1 MESAPEGEVSARAD
15 LVSALLWMAF
25 GGAVTIGAWRMDRLE
40 RLNINKYE
48 APGLV
53 PGLLGFAVLLLGVM
67 LAVRAIR
74 AGALAPAGR
83 HDTSDWGRM
92 AVVMAAMLGYS
103 LLLVGPRSAVLAGHG
118 GVRHRVHLLLRPRAA
133 DGAGPA
139 ALAPG
144 SARSHLR
151 RGDERHRF
159 VRVPGNLLRQAAL
172 MFSGLIAFGHSLA
185 GFLTFESIFFA
196 LVATL
201 VGTLIGALPGLT
213 ATMGVALM
221 TTLTLK
227 LPSNIALLVLI
238 CTYVGAIY
246 GGSRSAI
253 LLNIPG
259 TPASAATCLD
269 GFALARQG
277 MAGRA
282 MGIATSGSVLGT
294 LVGVL
299 CLALFTPV
307 LGEMALKFG
316 AYEFF
321 WLAVFGVII
330 SATLTG
336 PDALK
341 GWIAGFAGLFVAT
354 IGQDGIHAFER
365 FNFGNRDLAGGISLV
380 PALVGAFGFAEILV
394 AMQERRPP
402 MKVSSLDSVIPKVM
416 DVLRYWRTI
425 IRSGLIGTFMGLVPG
440 VGEDVGAW
448 SSYAAAK
455 RASKEKEKFGKGSME
470 GLMAAETGNNAA
482 VPGAIIP
489 VLTLQVPGSAPAAV
503 LMAAM
508 LIHGVRPGPMI
519 MIESPQ
525 FVYDIVAMIL
535 LATVGIF
542 IYGLTLTKLLVK
554 VLRVPTTIIVPIILV
569 LCTIGTFALA
579 SRLFDIW
586 VMVGFGVLG
595 FILRR
600 YGYPMAPLVL
610 GIVLGDLL
618 EKNFRR
624 GLVLS
629 DGDLLPFFTRPISAV
644 LFGAIVLIIVLR
656 LPPVRRLFSRK
667 PAMETTV

>member
-1 MESAPEGEVSARAD
+1 
-15 LVSALLWMAF
+15 
-25 GGAVTIGAWRMDRLE
+25 
-40 RLNINKYE
+40 
-48 APGLV
+48 
-53 PGLLGFAVLLLGVM
+53 
-67 LAVRAIR
+67 
-74 AGALAPAGR
+74 
-83 HDTSDWGRM
+83 
-92 AVVMAAMLGYS
+92 
-103 LLLVGPRSAVLAGHG
+103 
-118 GVRHRVHLLLRPRAA
+118 
-133 DGAGPA
+133 
-139 ALAPG
+139 
-144 SARSHLR
+144 
-151 RGDERHRF
+151 
-159 VRVPGNLLRQAAL
+159 
-172 MFSGLIAFGHSLA
+172 
-185 GFLTFESIFFA
+185 
-196 LVATL
+196 
-201 VGTLIGALPGLT
+201 
-213 ATMGVALM
+213 
-221 TTLTLK
+221 
-227 LPSNIALLVLI
+227 
-238 CTYVGAIY
+238 
-246 GGSRSAI
+246 
-253 LLNIPG
+253 
-259 TPASAATCLD
+259 
-269 GFALARQG
+269 
-277 MAGRA
+277 
-282 MGIATSGSVLGT
+282 
-294 LVGVL
+294 
-299 CLALFTPV
+299 
-307 LGEMALKFG
+307 
-316 AYEFF
+316 
-321 WLAVFGVII
+321 
-330 SATLTG
+330 
-336 PDALK
+336 
-341 GWIAGFAGLFVAT
+341 
-354 IGQDGIHAFER
+354 
-365 FNFGNRDLAGGISLV
+365 V
-380 PALVGAFGFAEILV
+380 PALVGAFGLAEILV

-402 MKVSSLDSVIPKVM
+402 VKVSSLDSVIPKVM

-455 RASKEKEKFGKGSME
+455 RASEEKEKFGKGSME

-595 FILRR
+595 FIPRR

-667 PAMETTV
+667 PAMETTA